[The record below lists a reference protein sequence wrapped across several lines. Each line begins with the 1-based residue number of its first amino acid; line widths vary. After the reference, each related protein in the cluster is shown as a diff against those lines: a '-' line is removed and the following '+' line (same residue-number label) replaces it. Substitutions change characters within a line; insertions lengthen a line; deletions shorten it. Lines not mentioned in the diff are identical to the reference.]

1 MLARER
7 SEECDLATMLYLT
20 KHSRIE
26 SMTASFTPSSPD
38 RLRVDIWS
46 DVACP
51 WCYVGKRRL
60 EQALTQFPHRDQVE
74 VVWHSFELD
83 PGMPAEHPQNMRDAL
98 ARKYGRSAQDAQGM
112 MDHMTGVAATEGLEY
127 HFDRARLGNT
137 FSAHQLIHHAAG
149 HGKQDAMKER
159 LLRAYM
165 SEGALI
171 SDLDTLVRLAQ
182 EVGLDGDEARAAL
195 LDGRHA
201 HAVRQDEAQA
211 QALGISGVPFFVL
224 GGKYGING
232 AQDPQT
238 LLGALNQVW
247 QETHPAP
254 LQMIGTDTA
263 ADGCEDGQCA
273 VPERA

>member
-1 MLARER
+1 
-7 SEECDLATMLYLT
+7 
-20 KHSRIE
+20 
-26 SMTASFTPSSPD
+26 MTTPQISSAPD

-51 WCYVGKRRL
+51 WCYIGKRRF
-60 EQALTQFPHRDQVE
+60 EQALAQFSHRDQVE
-74 VVWHSFELD
+74 VTWHAFELD
-83 PGMPAEHPQNMRDAL
+83 PAAPAEHPLSMRDAL
-98 ARKYGRSAQDAQGM
+98 AKKYGRTPEDAQGM
-112 MDHMTGVAATEGLEY
+112 MDHVTRTAADEGLEY
-127 HFDRARLGNT
+127 RFDRARLGNT
-137 FSAHQLIHHAAG
+137 FSAHQLIHHAAQ

-165 SEGALI
+165 SDGDLV

-182 EVGLDGDEARAAL
+182 EVGLDGPEVRAAL
-195 LDGRHA
+195 LGGHHA

-224 GGKYGING
+224 GGKYGVSG

-238 LLGALNQVW
+238 LLGALTQVW

-254 LQMIGTDTA
+254 LQMIGTESP

-273 VPERA
+273 VPERP

>member
-1 MLARER
+1 MNPSFAP
-7 SEECDLATMLYLT
+7 
-20 KHSRIE
+20 
-26 SMTASFTPSSPD
+26 TAPD

-51 WCYVGKRRL
+51 WCYIGKRRF
-60 EQALTQFPHRDQVE
+60 EQALAQFPHRDQVD
-74 VVWHSFELD
+74 VNWHAFELD
-83 PGMPAEHPQNMRDAL
+83 PGTPAAHPLSMRDAL
-98 ARKYGRSAQDAQGM
+98 AQKYGRSPTDAQGM
-112 MDHMTGVAATEGLEY
+112 MDHVTRTAAGEGLEY
-127 HFDRARLGNT
+127 HFERARLGNT
-137 FSAHQLIHHAAG
+137 FQAHQLIHHAAQ

-165 SEGALI
+165 SDGDLV

-182 EVGLDGDEARAAL
+182 EVGLDGTEVRAAL

-201 HAVRQDEAQA
+201 QAVRQDEAQA

-224 GGKYGING
+224 GGKYGVSG

-238 LLGALNQVW
+238 LLGALTQVW

-254 LQMIGTDTA
+254 LQMLGADAT

>member
-1 MLARER
+1 MVYFTKYAR
-7 SEECDLATMLYLT
+7 
-20 KHSRIE
+20 IQG
-26 SMTASFTPSSPD
+26 MTQLFTPSAPD

-51 WCYVGKRRL
+51 WCYIGKRRF
-60 EQALTQFPHRDQVE
+60 EQALTAFPHRDQVE
-74 VVWHSFELD
+74 VIWHAFELD
-83 PGMPAEHPQNMRDAL
+83 PGAPAEHPLTMRDAL
-98 ARKYGRSAQDAQGM
+98 AKKYGRTAEDAQGM
-112 MDHMTGVAATEGLEY
+112 MDHVTRTAAGEGLEY
-127 HFDRARLGNT
+127 HFGRARLGNT
-137 FSAHQLIHHAAG
+137 FQAHQLIHHAAQ

-165 SEGALI
+165 SDGDLV

-182 EVGLDGDEARAAL
+182 EVGLDGAEVRAAL

-211 QALGISGVPFFVL
+211 QALGISGVPFFML
-224 GGKYGING
+224 GGKYGVSG

-254 LQMIGTDTA
+254 LQMLGTETP

-273 VPERA
+273 VPDRA